1 MSDMFDTKLAPLD
14 SNYLSVLG
22 QEVELS
28 ELWKSKYEEWV
39 EVEVFL
45 KPRDW
50 DEVLQSSTAPL
61 DTKPLEV

>member
-1 MSDMFDTKLAPLD
+1 MFDTKLAPLD

-50 DEVLQSSTAPL
+50 DKVLQSPMAPL